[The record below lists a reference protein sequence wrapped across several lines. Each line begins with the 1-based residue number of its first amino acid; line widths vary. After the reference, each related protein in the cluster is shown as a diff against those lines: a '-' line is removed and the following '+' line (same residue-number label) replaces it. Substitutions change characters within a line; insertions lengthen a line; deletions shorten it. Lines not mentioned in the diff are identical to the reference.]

1 MRFAQDHDM
10 IQAFSSDRT
19 NQALDVSILPGRSRC
34 RWSVADAHGGEASCY
49 GMTIRGV
56 SVSDQVLGRLLPREA
71 SVIWRAIQS
80 AVGLAVTLVHTRWRR
95 WSRMITKP

>member
-56 SVSDQVLGRLLPREA
+56 SVSDQVLGRPLPREDLGDLA
-71 SVIWRAIQS
+71 GDP
-80 AVGLAVTLVHTRWRR
+80 VGRGVGRDVDPDQMAPLQ
-95 WSRMITKP
+95 PDDY